1 MPCTRGQ
8 SPARRQCFATHQ
20 SKNRQIRQVCLLLT
34 SYQPET
40 EKQMAVNTIGQST
53 YASGLQQKQQNMN
66 NMFSALKSG
75 DMASAQKA
83 YAASGLP
90 PQATNN
96 TSPLGRLYQA
106 LRHEDLAGAQKA
118 ALDMQG
124 KSGKSASAPVHP
136 TPSNSS
142 AQTPVQKTAAA
153 LAQAS
158 VKAQQSSILAM
169 LGQGTNVNTWG

>member
-1 MPCTRGQ
+1 M
-8 SPARRQCFATHQ
+8 
-20 SKNRQIRQVCLLLT
+20 
-34 SYQPET
+34 
-40 EKQMAVNTIGQST
+40 EKKMTVNTIGQST

-66 NMFSALKSG
+66 NMFAALKSG
-75 DMASAQKA
+75 DMATAQKA
-83 YAASGLP
+83 YASSGMP
-90 PQATNN
+90 PMATNN

-124 KSGKSASAPVHP
+124 KNGKGANTAANQAPSSSSSQT
-136 TPSNSS
+136 TP
-142 AQTPVQKTAAA
+142 AQKTAAA

-158 VKAQQSSILAM
+158 IKAQQSSILTM